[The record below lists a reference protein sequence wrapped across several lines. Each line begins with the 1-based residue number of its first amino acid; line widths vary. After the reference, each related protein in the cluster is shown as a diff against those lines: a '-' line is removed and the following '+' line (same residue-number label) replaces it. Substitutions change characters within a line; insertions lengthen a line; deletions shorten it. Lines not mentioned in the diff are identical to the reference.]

1 MYKLS
6 MFAISL
12 WLVLATSSIQASG
25 DTSYL
30 GMSGLSSTVVTVSD
44 VDDPC

>member
-6 MFAISL
+6 MFTLSL
-12 WLVLATSSIQASG
+12 WLVLATSSIQASS

-30 GMSGLSSTVVTVSD
+30 GMSGLSSTVVTVSV